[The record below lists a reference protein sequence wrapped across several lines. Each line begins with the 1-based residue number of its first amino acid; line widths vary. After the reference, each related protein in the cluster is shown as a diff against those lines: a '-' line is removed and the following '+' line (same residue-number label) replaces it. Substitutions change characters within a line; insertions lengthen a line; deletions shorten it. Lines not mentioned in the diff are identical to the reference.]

1 MPLSLVYR
9 AVRIIT
15 THEKRSHGGVFP
27 KLFFSEKES
36 RSGEE
41 RDLREEEACEKRST
55 DLLKYKDLARAKS
68 EALVNILVV

>member
-9 AVRIIT
+9 AVRMIT
-15 THEKRSHGGVFP
+15 THEKRSHGVFP

-41 RDLREEEACEKRST
+41 RDSREEDACEKRST
-55 DLLKYKDLARAKS
+55 DQLKYKDLARAKS

>member
-15 THEKRSHGGVFP
+15 THKKRSHGVFP
-27 KLFFSEKES
+27 KLFLPKKSREAARRGTREK
-36 RSGEE
+36 R
-41 RDLREEEACEKRST
+41 RLVKRST
-55 DLLKYKDLARAKS
+55 DLLKNKDLARAKS

>member
-15 THEKRSHGGVFP
+15 THEKRSYRVFP